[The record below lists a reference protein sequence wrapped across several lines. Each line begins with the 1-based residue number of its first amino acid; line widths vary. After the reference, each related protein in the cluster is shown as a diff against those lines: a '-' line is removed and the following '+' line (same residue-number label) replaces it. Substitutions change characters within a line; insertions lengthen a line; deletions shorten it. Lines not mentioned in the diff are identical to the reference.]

1 MKRRLFRTTAAALLA
16 IAVMLPG
23 GARPAAAVSP
33 VVIAGYVRIAVEA
46 YTTIRD
52 FLRPGASQDDLQRAV
67 RQIIAA
73 IESSKTEILNRIDA
87 IATADASAC
96 ARQSVVEFAD
106 IELFTPQTMQR
117 WAQDATGCVTRIQ
130 SLIGVV
136 GDKAQTDLL
145 GLALNTA
152 GPIAIA
158 ARARAGF
165 STDALRGIVAQGNRS
180 LVTLLEPAC
189 TFTPLWGDQPPGSRE
204 VEVVV
209 RCAAYPGAGALD
221 YVIVPARRGQPL
233 VVPLSAYA
241 HVVEAASNQTSRAVA
256 IAALGVMPA

>member
-1 MKRRLFRTTAAALLA
+1 VKRRLFRTTAAALLA
-16 IAVMLPG
+16 VAMVLPG
-23 GARPAAAVSP
+23 AQPAAAISP
-33 VVIAGYVRIAVEA
+33 LVIAGYVRVAVEA

-52 FLRPGASQDDLQRAV
+52 FVRPGATQDDLQRAV

-73 IESSKTEILNRIDA
+73 IEVSKTEILNRIDA

-96 ARQSVVEFAD
+96 ARQAVVEFAD

-136 GDKAQTDLL
+136 GDKAQSDLL

-152 GPIAIA
+152 GPIAVA

-165 STDALRGIVAQGNRS
+165 STDALLGIVLQGNRS
-180 LVTLLEPAC
+180 LVTILEPAC
-189 TFTPLWGDQPPGSRE
+189 TFSPLWGDQPPG
-204 VEVVV
+204 V
-209 RCAAYPGAGALD
+209 
-221 YVIVPARRGQPL
+221 ARG
-233 VVPLSAYA
+233 
-241 HVVEAASNQTSRAVA
+241 
-256 IAALGVMPA
+256 